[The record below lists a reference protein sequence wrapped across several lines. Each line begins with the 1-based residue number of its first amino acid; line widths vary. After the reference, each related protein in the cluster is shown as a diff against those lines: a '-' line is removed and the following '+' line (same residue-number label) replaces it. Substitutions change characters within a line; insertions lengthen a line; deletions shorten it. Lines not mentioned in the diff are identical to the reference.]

1 MEPYILSWVIFCSVV
16 LLLLALDLGIFNKA
30 DHIINARQ
38 SLLLTLFYIGVA
50 CIFGIYVYF
59 YRGADSSRDYFTGF
73 LIEKAMSVDNIFIIS
88 AVFGFLNIPRKYQHR
103 VLFWGIF
110 GVIILR
116 AIMIS
121 AGASLVANFA
131 WVLFIFAAILIATGV
146 KTFYMVGRES
156 VEIKDMYIY
165 KILRR
170 RFNIYPR
177 IAGNK
182 FFVIENNKFFITP
195 LFMALV
201 TIETMDIIFAI
212 DSIPAIFAITQDTYI
227 VYTSNIFAILGLR
240 ALFFFLS
247 NILIQFKYLKY
258 SLALILILIGVK
270 IFVAHFS
277 YIPAY
282 SPLLVTVILLMS
294 GILLSLIL
302 QRRKIK
308 W

>member
-1 MEPYILSWVIFCSVV
+1 MDSHAFSWIIFCGIV
-16 LLLLALDLGIFNKA
+16 LLLLALDLGVFNKT
-30 DHIINARQ
+30 DHIINTKQ
-38 SLLLTLFYIGVA
+38 SLALTIFYITVA
-50 CIFGIYVYF
+50 CVFGIYVYF
-59 YRGADSSRDYFTGF
+59 DLGTASARDYFTGF
-73 LIEKAMSVDNIFIIS
+73 LVEKAMSVDNIFIIS
-88 AVFGFLNIPRKYQHR
+88 SIFGFLKIPQKYQHR

-110 GVIILR
+110 GVILLR

-121 AGASLVANFA
+121 TGAALIANFE
-131 WVLFIFAAILIATGV
+131 WVLFIFAAILIITGI

-156 VEIKDMYIY
+156 IEIKDMYVY
-165 KILRR
+165 KVLKK

-182 FFVIENNKFFITP
+182 FFVVEDNKIFITP

-240 ALFFFLS
+240 ALYFFLS
-247 NILIQFKYLKY
+247 NIITQFEYLKY

-270 IFVAHFS
+270 IFAAHFIE
-277 YIPAY
+277 IPAY
-282 SPLLVTVILLMS
+282 VPLLITVILLAS
-294 GILLSLIL
+294 GVLTSMLI